1 MSDTATA
8 TKATGAKSTDSKA
21 KSKPANPEMQR
32 FLDAL
37 TANQSVMWEAMESA
51 RKRGIRVNNV
61 LAATFAES
69 QEDLTGL
76 ACTLA
81 LSPRDYKG
89 NFTAVVESLTK
100 SQSRTMDLF
109 KALLSEQT
117 QSGDAT
123 RKMARELYDGS
134 KEATTAAIEA
144 GKALSAANPLT
155 ESVSKAFAGFKKA
168 ATAAREAMA

>member
-8 TKATGAKSTDSKA
+8 AKTTSTKTKA
-21 KSKPANPEMQR
+21 KPATTETQR

-37 TANQSVMWEAMESA
+37 TANQSLMWEAMESA
-51 RKRGIRVNNV
+51 RQRGIRVSNV
-61 LAATFAES
+61 LASTFAKS

-89 NFTAVVESLTK
+89 NFTAAIESLTR

-117 QSGDAT
+117 QSRDVT
-123 RKMARELYDGS
+123 RKIARELYEGG

-144 GKALSAANPLT
+144 GKTLSAANPLT
-155 ESVSKAFAGFKKA
+155 ESVSKAFTGFKKA

>member
-8 TKATGAKSTDSKA
+8 TKATGTKSTDSKA
-21 KSKPANPEMQR
+21 KSKPASTEMQR

-37 TANQSVMWEAMESA
+37 TANQSLMWEAMESA
-51 RKRGIRVNNV
+51 RKRGIRINNV

-69 QEDLTGL
+69 QQDFTGL

-81 LSPRDYKG
+81 LSPKDYKG
-89 NFTAVVESLTK
+89 NFTAAIESLTR

-117 QSGDAT
+117 QSRDAT
-123 RKMARELYDGS
+123 RKIARELYDGS
-134 KEATTAAIEA
+134 KEATAAALEA
-144 GKALSAANPLT
+144 GKALSAANPFT
-155 ESVSKAFAGFKKA
+155 ESANKAFAGFRKV

>member
-8 TKATGAKSTDSKA
+8 TKATGTKSTDSKA
-21 KSKPANPEMQR
+21 KSKPASTEMQR

-37 TANQSVMWEAMESA
+37 TANQSLMWEAMESA
-51 RKRGIRVNNV
+51 RKRGIRINNV

-69 QEDLTGL
+69 QKDLTGL

-89 NFTAVVESLTK
+89 NFTATIESLTR
-100 SQSRTMDLF
+100 SQSRAMDLF
-109 KALLSEQT
+109 KALLSEQA
-117 QSGDAT
+117 QSRDAT
-123 RKMARELYDGS
+123 RKIARELYDGG
-134 KEATTAAIEA
+134 KEATAAAVEA
-144 GKALSAANPLT
+144 GKALSAANPFT
-155 ESVSKAFAGFKKA
+155 ESANKAFAGFQKV

>member
-8 TKATGAKSTDSKA
+8 TKATGTKA
-21 KSKPANPEMQR
+21 KSKPASAEMQR

-37 TANQSVMWEAMESA
+37 TANQSLMWEAMESA
-51 RKRGIRVNNV
+51 RKRGIRINNV

-69 QEDLTGL
+69 QQDFTGL

-81 LSPRDYKG
+81 LSPKDYKG
-89 NFTAVVESLTK
+89 NFTAAIESLTR

-117 QSGDAT
+117 QSRDAT
-123 RKMARELYDGS
+123 RKIARELYDGS
-134 KEATTAAIEA
+134 KEAT
-144 GKALSAANPLT
+144 AANVRDALQTTRCHPCV
-155 ESVSKAFAGFKKA
+155 EDKAK
-168 ATAAREAMA
+168 MD